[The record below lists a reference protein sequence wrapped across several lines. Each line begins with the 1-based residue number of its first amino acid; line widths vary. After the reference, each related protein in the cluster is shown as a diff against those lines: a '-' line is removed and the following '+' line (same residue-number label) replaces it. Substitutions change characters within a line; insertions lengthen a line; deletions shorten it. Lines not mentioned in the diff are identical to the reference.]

1 MEHRNETVEHFTLER
16 ELVLSEIVD
25 HADNTL
31 NIGITAL
38 NVTEWM
44 LHVLFFMKIPLL
56 LWMCISYVIT
66 EGTRFSN

>member
-56 LWMCISYVIT
+56 L
-66 EGTRFSN
+66 